1 MVVDGFC
8 DNYLMARRK
17 SWFDRVK
24 RFFVSDSNAKTEK
37 KERRR
42 RWLVLRLKSKCSPA
56 LPVPSTMNARSLK
69 EAEEEQSKHAMAVA
83 VATAAAAE
91 AAVAAAQA
99 AAQVV
104 RLTGNPPYHQRLET
118 AAIKIQAT
126 FRGHLARKALRALKG
141 LVRLQALVRG
151 QAVRRQTSLTLQGLQ
166 SLMRIQSKACASRSR
181 ASEEQACELKEIVH
195 ARPKESDDLKLTL
208 HKNSE
213 RRWDSS
219 ILSKEE
225 INAILRSRREA
236 AVKRLRA
243 LEYASSYQERRNAQ
257 RPSTPTGKEVQ
268 ADDLNNRWRWLEEW
282 VGAQPLDKDVVEINP
297 LPVPEKGYRDQ
308 PSPVP
313 DSLVLDKEKAE
324 EAQLRDLARR
334 SFIRSRTTSV
344 RDDDSFSSSPSFPS
358 YMASTASTKARFR
371 SMSTPKQ
378 RAGVGDVCFDQ
389 FTPYSNRIL
398 SPFHSV
404 VSDISLSSK
413 SSKPPLAH
421 QRSPRLKGQAAP
433 VRSHRPSI
441 DLSFDSQC
449 PVANWDQHG
458 AFR

>member
-1 MVVDGFC
+1 M
-8 DNYLMARRK
+8 
-17 SWFDRVK
+17 
-24 RFFVSDSNAKTEK
+24 
-37 KERRR
+37 
-42 RWLVLRLKSKCSPA
+42 
-56 LPVPSTMNARSLK
+56 
-69 EAEEEQSKHAMAVA
+69 
-83 VATAAAAE
+83 
-91 AAVAAAQA
+91 
-99 AAQVV
+99 
-104 RLTGNPPYHQRLET
+104 
-118 AAIKIQAT
+118 
-126 FRGHLARKALRALKG
+126 
-141 LVRLQALVRG
+141 
-151 QAVRRQTSLTLQGLQ
+151 
-166 SLMRIQSKACASRSR
+166 
-181 ASEEQACELKEIVH
+181 
-195 ARPKESDDLKLTL
+195 
-208 HKNSE
+208 
-213 RRWDSS
+213 
-219 ILSKEE
+219 
-225 INAILRSRREA
+225 
-236 AVKRLRA
+236 
-243 LEYASSYQERRNAQ
+243 
-257 RPSTPTGKEVQ
+257 Q

-297 LPVPEKGYRDQ
+297 LPVPEKGSRDQ
-308 PSPVP
+308 PSPIP

-324 EAQLRDLARR
+324 EAQLRYLARR

-378 RAGVGDVCFDQ
+378 RAGAGDVCFDQ
-389 FTPYSNRIL
+389 FTPYSNKIL

>member
-1 MVVDGFC
+1 
-8 DNYLMARRK
+8 
-17 SWFDRVK
+17 
-24 RFFVSDSNAKTEK
+24 
-37 KERRR
+37 
-42 RWLVLRLKSKCSPA
+42 
-56 LPVPSTMNARSLK
+56 
-69 EAEEEQSKHAMAVA
+69 
-83 VATAAAAE
+83 
-91 AAVAAAQA
+91 
-99 AAQVV
+99 
-104 RLTGNPPYHQRLET
+104 
-118 AAIKIQAT
+118 
-126 FRGHLARKALRALKG
+126 
-141 LVRLQALVRG
+141 
-151 QAVRRQTSLTLQGLQ
+151 
-166 SLMRIQSKACASRSR
+166 MRIQSKACASRSR

-195 ARPKESDDLKLTL
+195 PRPKDSDDLKLT
-208 HKNSE
+208 
-213 RRWDSS
+213 
-219 ILSKEE
+219 
-225 INAILRSRREA
+225 
-236 AVKRLRA
+236 
-243 LEYASSYQERRNAQ
+243 
-257 RPSTPTGKEVQ
+257 
-268 ADDLNNRWRWLEEW
+268 W

-297 LPVPEKGYRDQ
+297 MPVPEKGSRDQ
-308 PSPVP
+308 PSPIP

-324 EAQLRDLARR
+324 EAQLRYLARR

-358 YMASTASTKARFR
+358 YMGSTASTKARFR

-378 RAGVGDVCFDQ
+378 RAGAGDVCFDQ

-433 VRSHRPSI
+433 VRSHRPSS

>member
-1 MVVDGFC
+1 
-8 DNYLMARRK
+8 MARRK

-24 RFFVSDSNAKTEK
+24 RFFVSDSDAKTEK
-37 KERRR
+37 VRPLHRKHYVHRLDEILDHHLMLALLQKERRR
-42 RWLVLRLKSKCSPA
+42 RWLVLRLKSKCSPT
-56 LPVPSTMNARSLK
+56 LPGPSTMNARSLK

-99 AAQVV
+99 AAQ
-104 RLTGNPPYHQRLET
+104 
-118 AAIKIQAT
+118 
-126 FRGHLARKALRALKG
+126 
-141 LVRLQALVRG
+141 ALVRG
-151 QAVRRQTSLTLQGLQ
+151 QA
-166 SLMRIQSKACASRSR
+166 
-181 ASEEQACELKEIVH
+181 
-195 ARPKESDDLKLTL
+195 L
-208 HKNSE
+208 HKNSD
-213 RRWDSS
+213 RRWDGS

-225 INAILRSRREA
+225 INAILKSRREA

-243 LEYASSYQERRNAQ
+243 LEYASSYQ
-257 RPSTPTGKEVQ
+257 VLQ
-268 ADDLNNRWRWLEEW
+268 ADDLNRRWRWLEEW

-297 LPVPEKGYRDQ
+297 MPVPEKGSRDQ
-308 PSPVP
+308 PSPIP

-324 EAQLRDLARR
+324 EAQLRYLARR

-358 YMASTASTKARFR
+358 YMGSTASTKARFR

-378 RAGVGDVCFDQ
+378 RAGAGDVCFDQ

-433 VRSHRPSI
+433 VRSHRPSS